1 MARPLQNMEG
11 ACKMDCEDTLAME
24 DVRRCS
30 QVHAQ
35 GVHSKEDGGKAKGG
49 GNGPYCVLHC

>member
-1 MARPLQNMEG
+1 
-11 ACKMDCEDTLAME
+11 ME